1 MRVQSA
7 KSNPKPSLTQKKPA
21 KVSQPLVQTCNTPHS
36 ACNDVAPTPQP
47 SMPSGNT
54 LGESTETPGDMII
67 EENVEMDDTETES
80 FEEDSE
86 SEIRINRNNLGNFRK
101 LENSRSEARFKPR
114 NLDAFL
120 AMPN

>member
-1 MRVQSA
+1 
-7 KSNPKPSLTQKKPA
+7 
-21 KVSQPLVQTCNTPHS
+21 
-36 ACNDVAPTPQP
+36 
-47 SMPSGNT
+47 MPSGNT

-80 FEEDSE
+80 FEDDSE
-86 SEIRINRNNLGNFRK
+86 SEIRINRNNFGNFRK
-101 LENSRSEARFKPR
+101 LKNSRSEARFQPR

>member
-1 MRVQSA
+1 
-7 KSNPKPSLTQKKPA
+7 
-21 KVSQPLVQTCNTPHS
+21 
-36 ACNDVAPTPQP
+36 
-47 SMPSGNT
+47 MPSGNT

-80 FEEDSE
+80 FEDDSE

-101 LENSRSEARFKPR
+101 LKNSRSEARFQPR

-120 AMPN
+120 AMPNWA

>member
-1 MRVQSA
+1 
-7 KSNPKPSLTQKKPA
+7 
-21 KVSQPLVQTCNTPHS
+21 
-36 ACNDVAPTPQP
+36 
-47 SMPSGNT
+47 MPSGNT

-80 FEEDSE
+80 FEDDSE

-101 LENSRSEARFKPR
+101 LKNSRSKANFQPR